1 MCILNFA
8 GKTVSFQPQLLLKQ
22 QQQKKK
28 SERER
33 KPFPGV
39 AECSLLTQITALD
52 SLSPNR

>member
-22 QQQKKK
+22 QQQQK